1 MLIYVK
7 EHIQV
12 KVLPPCPD
20 LEILALSLYNGSSRI
35 CLTVFYR
42 PPNSSAQIFSQ
53 VSTYFHSL
61 CITDFSN
68 FIFLGD
74 FNVNIRDSNHPCYR
88 SLHDTILL
96 YSLTQVVNDITHI
109 HHNGTTSTIDLVLM
123 SNPSQ
128 LTQCNTIPPLA
139 NSDHNGI
146 LLLTSWKAAGG
157 PSYRRRTIWR
167 YNHANWEGAC
177 ELIND
182 FDWDSIVS
190 DDVNSSWMKWQHQF
204 LSIMEQCIP
213 QRSLPP
219 RKNLPWMNKNL
230 KQAMRRRNALYKNGK
245 RTGNFSKFKA
255 ARNRVVNLLHE
266 SKKNY
271 FTKIN
276 PRDTKKFWKTI
287 KSLNKTSQS
296 IPTLS
301 HNGVTTNEDT
311 EKANMLNSFFST
323 CFNTSHPPL
332 SEHDQ
337 MPFVTNECPDELL
350 CTVEE
355 VQSLLGSLDTTKA
368 TGPDGVSA
376 IMLKRT
382 APSIAPAVTKLFNLS
397 LRSGQVPTDWKKSS
411 VVPIPKS
418 SDRSSPTNYRP
429 ISLLSILSKTL
440 ERHIHSLI
448 ATHLMNNQLLSNRQ
462 WGFLPGKG
470 TVTALLSTTHSW
482 FQFLE
487 NNKDVCAVF
496 LDYRKA
502 FDSVP
507 HRPLL
512 EKMSQLSINEKIIQW
527 VSSYLSNRQQS
538 VVLNG
543 ATSDPANVLSGVPQG
558 SVLGP
563 LLFIIYVNDLASIQL
578 SQGSEIILYA
588 DDLLLFRPISTITD
602 YTALQNDIFA
612 LEQWTTNNSLQFNA
626 SKCNYMFIS
635 RRKNPTVPANQ
646 LVLSNVPLERVD
658 VFKYLGLLLT
668 ADLSWTRHIETICAR
683 AKRIVG
689 MLYRQYYHN
698 VGYNTMR
705 CLYLSLV
712 RPHLEYACSVWD
724 PHTQGS
730 IDALEKVQKFALR
743 MVTKSWDAGCDELN
757 NLVNLP
763 TLQHRRLQLNL
774 CQLYKI
780 IHGLSYFPD
789 NIFIPRQNYYS
800 CRSSNNMAFVR
811 PFAHTNAFL
820 YSYVPHTIKSWNSLS
835 PTLVNAV
842 SLSSFKHLL

>member
-1 MLIYVK
+1 MISVMSTGDQKPTCSSYSCPISVTLTAADIAGATLSEPLESHAVPALK
-7 EHIQV
+7 WWLLCRGL
-12 KVLPPCPD
+12 KVPSSWRKQQHTRNW
-20 LEILALSLYNGSSRI
+20 ALSCLSS
-35 CLTVFYR
+35 
-42 PPNSSAQIFSQ
+42 
-53 VSTYFHSL
+53 
-61 CITDFSN
+61 
-68 FIFLGD
+68 
-74 FNVNIRDSNHPCYR
+74 
-88 SLHDTILL
+88 
-96 YSLTQVVNDITHI
+96 
-109 HHNGTTSTIDLVLM
+109 DLVLM

-255 ARNRVVNLLHE
+255 ARNRVVNLLRE

-276 PRDTKKFWKTI
+276 PRDTKKFWKII

-382 APSIAPAVTKLFNLS
+382 APSIAPAMTKLFNLS
-397 LRSGQVPTDWKKSS
+397 LRSGQVPTDWKS
-411 VVPIPKS
+411 
-418 SDRSSPTNYRP
+418 
-429 ISLLSILSKTL
+429 
-440 ERHIHSLI
+440 H
-448 ATHLMNNQLLSNRQ
+448 
-462 WGFLPGKG
+462 
-470 TVTALLSTTHSW
+470 
-482 FQFLE
+482 
-487 NNKDVCAVF
+487 
-496 LDYRKA
+496 
-502 FDSVP
+502 
-507 HRPLL
+507 
-512 EKMSQLSINEKIIQW
+512 
-527 VSSYLSNRQQS
+527 
-538 VVLNG
+538 
-543 ATSDPANVLSGVPQG
+543 
-558 SVLGP
+558 
-563 LLFIIYVNDLASIQL
+563 QL
-578 SQGSEIILYA
+578 SQFLSHQIAHLP
-588 DDLLLFRPISTITD
+588 LITG
-602 YTALQNDIFA
+602 Q
-612 LEQWTTNNSLQFNA
+612 
-626 SKCNYMFIS
+626 S
-635 RRKNPTVPANQ
+635 R
-646 LVLSNVPLERVD
+646 S
-658 VFKYLGLLLT
+658 
-668 ADLSWTRHIETICAR
+668 
-683 AKRIVG
+683 
-689 MLYRQYYHN
+689 
-698 VGYNTMR
+698 
-705 CLYLSLV
+705 
-712 RPHLEYACSVWD
+712 
-724 PHTQGS
+724 
-730 IDALEKVQKFALR
+730 
-743 MVTKSWDAGCDELN
+743 
-757 NLVNLP
+757 
-763 TLQHRRLQLNL
+763 
-774 CQLYKI
+774 
-780 IHGLSYFPD
+780 
-789 NIFIPRQNYYS
+789 
-800 CRSSNNMAFVR
+800 
-811 PFAHTNAFL
+811 FL
-820 YSYVPHTIKSWNSLS
+820 Y
-835 PTLVNAV
+835 
-842 SLSSFKHLL
+842 